1 MAQSKRSK
9 HQEVNAFI
17 TSLVTPEH
25 QNVPLLFAIA
35 EFLQV
40 NNVQI
45 LIVKSL
51 ICGDFTPKQRL
62 LLILPADSTTKER
75 VLKPYWNEQCP
86 AISSQ
91 LWLPTKTVLQDLE
104 SNSSSGY
111 YNQAVV
117 NSWFSI
123 SQYQIHKENSQ
134 KTFLP
139 SSISLVADSTVSDVI
154 HITRCKKIRVF
165 PTTLQKNILAQWFG
179 ISRVAYNK
187 SIEFLNIEETVANFL
202 KNKKEIYHSLPE
214 WSSFCPSHVRQLAI
228 KDAHEAVKYQKA
240 KAKKS
245 GKPFSMKFRSRKDS
259 QIIKFS
265 VSDYQNGLYKTKLGF
280 LKLSEQL
287 PENICDASLTLV
299 NGQYYLNVPYK
310 TTLQTADNQG
320 EMVALD
326 PGVRSFQTYYSPS
339 SCGEIGAKCIGRIYR
354 LCQHL
359 DNLMSRKLWK
369 PAAKVRIKIKNLV
382 TELHFQTANFL
393 TQNYSTILIPAF
405 ETSQMISKK
414 RSRCGRVPNWAGHP
428 TRRPCNRPKK
438 ASRKIR
444 TKTARAMMTCSH
456 YQFRQRLINKAVEN
470 GCQVVVVTEEYTS
483 KTASWTGEII
493 NIGSRSSITSG
504 GVTLDRDINGARGI
518 FLKALVDSPDLRKK
532 VASVSFS

>member
-1 MAQSKRSK
+1 MAPSKQSK
-9 HQEVNAFI
+9 HQAVNAFMI
-17 TSLVTPEH
+17 SLAFAEH
-25 QNVPLLFAIA
+25 QNFPLLFVIV

-45 LIVKSL
+45 LILKLL
-51 ICGDFTPKQRL
+51 ICGDFTPKQKL
-62 LLILPADSTTKER
+62 LLILPADLTTRGK
-75 VLKPYWNEQCP
+75 VLKPYWNAQCP

-91 LWLPTKTVLQDLE
+91 CWLPTKIVLQDLE
-104 SNSSSGY
+104 SNLLNGS
-111 YNQAVV
+111 YNPAVV

-123 SQYQIHKENSQ
+123 SQYQIPNES
-134 KTFLP
+134 LP
-139 SSISLVADSTVSDVI
+139 KIYLPLSTSLVADSTDNAGI
-154 HITRCKKIRVF
+154 QITRCKKIRVF
-165 PTTLQKNILAQWFG
+165 PTTAQKSILAQWFG

-187 SIEFLNIEETVANFL
+187 SIDFLNQEGTVASFM

-228 KDAHEAVKYQKA
+228 KDAHEAVKAQKV
-240 KAKKS
+240 KAKKM
-245 GKPFSMKFRSRKDS
+245 GKPFRMNFRSRKDS

-287 PENICDASLTLV
+287 PQNSGVSPSRKPRHGRDPSLCDGSLTLV
-299 NGQYYLNVPYK
+299 NGQYHLNVPYK
-310 TTLQTADNQG
+310 TTLQAADNQG

-326 PGVRSFQTYYSPS
+326 PGVRTFQTYYSLS
-339 SCGEIGAKCIGRIYR
+339 SCGEIGAKCIGRVYR

-359 DNLMSRKLWK
+359 DSLMSRKLWK

-382 TELHFQTANFL
+382 SELHFQSANFL
-393 TQNYSTILIPAF
+393 TKNFSTILIPAF
-405 ETSQMISKK
+405 ETSQMVSKK
-414 RSRCGRVPNWAGHP
+414 A
-428 TRRPCNRPKK
+428 T
-438 ASRKIR
+438 RKIR

-456 YQFRQRLINKAVEN
+456 YQFRQRLINKAAEN
-470 GCQVVVVTEEYTS
+470 GCEVVVVTEEYTS

-493 NIGSRSSITSG
+493 NIGSRKSITSH

-532 VASVSFS
+532 VASVSFC